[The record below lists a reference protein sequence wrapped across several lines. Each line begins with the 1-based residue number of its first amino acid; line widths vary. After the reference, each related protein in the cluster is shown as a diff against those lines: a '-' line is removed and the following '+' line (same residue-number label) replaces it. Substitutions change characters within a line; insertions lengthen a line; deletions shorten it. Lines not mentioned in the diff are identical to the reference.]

1 MRAEPF
7 LVSRFSCQ
15 EEQRKTT
22 TDPNLPEDIPKNNNN
37 NVVGDV
43 FISRGEIFGLWPL
56 NSLSLTTLK
65 LHPLVLICANHD
77 PCTLRV
83 CIVVFCICNHRQTC

>member
-15 EEQRKTT
+15 EEKRKTT

-56 NSLSLTTLK
+56 NSLSFTIPLLNYTRWCLYVRTTT
-65 LHPLVLICANHD
+65 HVLYVCA
-77 PCTLRV
+77 
-83 CIVVFCICNHRQTC
+83 

>member
-37 NVVGDV
+37 VVGDV

-56 NSLSLTTLK
+56 NSLSFTIPLLNYTRWCLYVRTTT
-65 LHPLVLICANHD
+65 HVLYVCA
-77 PCTLRV
+77 
-83 CIVVFCICNHRQTC
+83 